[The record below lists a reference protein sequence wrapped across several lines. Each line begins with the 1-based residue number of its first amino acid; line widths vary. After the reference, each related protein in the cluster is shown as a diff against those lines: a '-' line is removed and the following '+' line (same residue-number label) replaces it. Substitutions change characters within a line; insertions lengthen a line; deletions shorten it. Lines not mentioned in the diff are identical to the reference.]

1 MGQKIHPVGLRLG
14 ITRTWD
20 SRWYEKK
27 QYTAWLHEDVAI
39 RKYLG
44 RLTRAAA
51 ISKVEIER
59 RANQARVIVH
69 TAKPGIIIGKRGVG
83 IEDIRKSLERMTQKN
98 VQVNVIEIK
107 HPELDARL
115 VAQNIVDQLEKRIA
129 FRRAMKQAI
138 MRTMKAG
145 ARGVKVQVSGR
156 LGGSEIARSEQN
168 HDGKVPLHT
177 LRADIDYAHVE
188 AFTTFGR
195 IGTKV
200 WIYKGEVLP
209 EGPRGEARAERAV
222 PAGERAQFR
231 DRRGRRGGRGGAQR
245 PVPGAP
251 ATSELGEVTEPTT
264 ETATDLAAPA
274 PATELAGP
282 APATE
287 LAAPAPATEL
297 AGPARATELAAPAP
311 ATELAAP
318 AAATEL
324 AAPAAATELAAP
336 AAATE
341 LAAPAAATELA
352 APAPATELAAPVAST
367 ELASSAP
374 SSELVTPEADVTP
387 SAPSTE
393 LVTPEADVTPSAP
406 LAAFVTSEPEAEVT
420 PSAPSTEVAAS
431 VSAELPLPSAAEILH
446 DHASL
451 QSATESAPPIAG
463 EHPTGPHGGSVVHS
477 VPPAG
482 MESVA
487 DATPVEAI
495 EHDVAALPE
504 GNAGEANE

>member
-14 ITRTWD
+14 ITRTWE

-27 QYTAWLHEDVAI
+27 NYRAWLHEDAQV

-83 IEDIRKSLERMTQKN
+83 IEDIRRGLEQLTQKN
-98 VQVNVIEIK
+98 VQVNVVEIK

-145 ARGVKVQVSGR
+145 ARGVKVMVSGR
-156 LGGSEIARSEQN
+156 LGGAEIARSEQN

-195 IGTKV
+195 IGVKV

-209 EGPRGEARAERAV
+209 EGSRGEARAERA
-222 PAGERAQFR
+222 ATRERR
-231 DRRGRRGGRGGAQR
+231 PERRPRARRER
-245 PVPGAP
+245 PV
-251 ATSELGEVTEPTT
+251 E
-264 ETATDLAAPA
+264 AAPPSEA
-274 PATELAGP
+274 VELP
-282 APATE
+282 
-287 LAAPAPATEL
+287 
-297 AGPARATELAAPAP
+297 
-311 ATELAAP
+311 
-318 AAATEL
+318 
-324 AAPAAATELAAP
+324 
-336 AAATE
+336 
-341 LAAPAAATELA
+341 
-352 APAPATELAAPVAST
+352 
-367 ELASSAP
+367 
-374 SSELVTPEADVTP
+374 TP
-387 SAPSTE
+387 SQIE
-393 LVTPEADVTPSAP
+393 
-406 LAAFVTSEPEAEVT
+406 
-420 PSAPSTEVAAS
+420 
-431 VSAELPLPSAAEILH
+431 H

-451 QSATESAPPIAG
+451 ASEIEGAPGAEG
-463 EHPTGPHGGSVVHS
+463 ERMTGPHGGRAIHDAAAQHGSGVVVETSQVDVESQRTVDEAERPGAPSSAPTAEHPEPAPQAEHYER
-477 VPPAG
+477 VHEGTPAAEAPAVETPPPS
-482 MESVA
+482 EEN
-487 DATPVEAI
+487 P
-495 EHDVAALPE
+495 
-504 GNAGEANE
+504 